1 VSNYPEALLLKIIGE
16 LFVENR
22 LMREELEIRAQLER
36 EENENSKFDKSDN
49 QGASSNIGSETVDP

>member
-1 VSNYPEALLLKIIGE
+1 VSNYPETLLLKIIGE

-36 EENENSKFDKSDN
+36 EENENSIADFTDN
-49 QGASSNIGSETVDP
+49 EGASSNIGSETIDP